1 MLIFALTRDVLVLSE
16 KYIHRLICKFWVFTP
31 IFNLDH
37 ALQIKYVGRD
47 LTKSEQTRTIAFRA
61 IDEKRAPASGRFF
74 FHVFDPI
81 KVPRH
86 PESLTLNDTRFWGVR
101 GLPRVGYV
109 FMCQELFEQ
118 YRAEFTHLEKKYVGK
133 RNEELVKKKEGD
145 IKTPLPNPKH
155 DSCHTCNGRFE
166 NYREHIVS
174 EQHRQR
180 VLEDTLYG
188 EIDSVIDE
196 LDDAK
201 KIKASTK
208 TRKSV
213 KRREITMQ
221 DFSLKLSFFVQNQT
235 NQPSELFPTLGPST
249 GTNTRTDEIVKK
261 QPLFA
266 FAPTQVI
273 GKMRRPHKEES

>member
-1 MLIFALTRDVLVLSE
+1 M
-16 KYIHRLICKFWVFTP
+16 
-31 IFNLDH
+31 
-37 ALQIKYVGRD
+37 
-47 LTKSEQTRTIAFRA
+47 
-61 IDEKRAPASGRFF
+61 
-74 FHVFDPI
+74 
-81 KVPRH
+81 
-86 PESLTLNDTRFWGVR
+86 
-101 GLPRVGYV
+101 
-109 FMCQELFEQ
+109 
-118 YRAEFTHLEKKYVGK
+118 
-133 RNEELVKKKEGD
+133 
-145 IKTPLPNPKH
+145 
-155 DSCHTCNGRFE
+155 
-166 NYREHIVS
+166 S

-273 GKMRRPHKEES
+273 GKMRRPLKEES